1 MKVTLDYVAG
11 VIDGE
16 GTITLSRLHKTD
28 KWRTP
33 VVSVSSTTIEIL
45 NALVAVFGGH
55 VCTHKTY
62 RQHHLPS
69 FSWRI
74 SGRKAVDVCAQLN
87 ALLLVPSKRRRAE
100 LIATKYVACTPR
112 NGKYTDTLTRK
123 KQQFENAFF
132 HPSEPLPARL

>member
-11 VIDGE
+11 IIDGE
-16 GTITLSRLHKTD
+16 GTITLSRMRKTD

-55 VCTHKTY
+55 ICKHKIY
-62 RQHHLPS
+62 KAHHLPS
-69 FSWRI
+69 FSWRVE
-74 SGRKAVDVCAQLN
+74 GRKAVTLCEQLK
-87 ALLLVPSKRRRAE
+87 LRLLVPSKQRRAE
-100 LIATKYVACTPR
+100 FIATAYLACTPR
-112 NGKYTDTLTRK
+112 NGKYNAAIQRK

-132 HPSEPLPARL
+132 HPSKP

>member
-1 MKVTLDYVAG
+1 MKVTSDYVAG
-11 VIDGE
+11 IIDGE

-55 VCTHKTY
+55 ICKHKTY
-62 RQHHLPS
+62 KRHHLPG
-69 FSWRI
+69 FSWRV
-74 SGRKAVDVCAQLN
+74 SGRKAVDVCAQLKPY
-87 ALLLVPSKRRRAE
+87 LLVPSKRYRAE

-112 NGKYTDTLTRK
+112 NGKYTDTQKRK
-123 KQQFENAFF
+123 KQQFESAFF
-132 HPSEPLPARL
+132 HPSKPLPVRL

>member
-11 VIDGE
+11 IIDGE
-16 GTITLSRLHKTD
+16 GTITLSRLHKAD

-55 VCTHKTY
+55 ICKHKVY
-62 RQHHLPS
+62 KSHHLPS

-74 SGRKAVDVCAQLN
+74 EGRKAVDLCAQLKDC
-87 ALLLVPSKRRRAE
+87 LLVPSKRKRAG
-100 LIATKYVACTPR
+100 LIATTYLACTPR
-112 NGKYTDTLTRK
+112 NGKYNAATTHK
-123 KQQFENAFF
+123 KQQFEDAFF
-132 HPSEPLPARL
+132 HPSKP

>member
-1 MKVTLDYVAG
+1 MKITLDYAAG

-45 NALVAVFGGH
+45 NAFVAAFGGYI
-55 VCTHKTY
+55 CKHKVY
-62 RQHHLPS
+62 KKHHLLS
-69 FSWRI
+69 FSWRVA
-74 SGRKAVDVCAQLN
+74 GRKAVDVCDKLKL
-87 ALLLVPSKRRRAE
+87 LLLVPDKRHRAE
-100 LIATKYVACTPR
+100 LIATKYISCTPR
-112 NGKYTDTLTRK
+112 NGKYTNKLTHK

-132 HPSEPLPARL
+132 HPSKP

>member
-11 VIDGE
+11 IIDGE
-16 GTITLSRLHKTD
+16 GTITLSRAHKTD

-45 NALVAVFGGH
+45 NALVVVFGGH
-55 VCTHKTY
+55 ICKHKVY
-62 RQHHLPS
+62 KNHHLPS

-74 SGRKAVDVCAQLN
+74 EGRKAVDLCAQLKDC
-87 ALLLVPSKRRRAE
+87 LLVPSKRERAG

-112 NGKYTDTLTRK
+112 NGKYNAAITRK
-123 KQQFENAFF
+123 KQQFEDAFF
-132 HPSEPLPARL
+132 HPSEP